1 MLIFDSIADN
11 GKTFYQRTCE
21 PNANTKT
28 DTCEDRTITLK
39 VVGTKNVRTC
49 YCTEDLS
56 NGTSQ
61 INSSLYILGSLMY
74 AVLLMQKIH
83 H

>member
-21 PNANTKT
+21 PNANTKI
-28 DTCEDRTITLK
+28 DTCEDRSITLK
-39 VVGTKNVRTC
+39 AAGTKNVRTC
-49 YCTEDLS
+49 YCAGNLC
-56 NGTSQ
+56 NGTTK
-61 INSSLYILGSLMY
+61 INSGFYILASLLSI
-74 AVLLMQKIH
+74 VLLVQKIH

>member
-11 GKTFYQRTCE
+11 GKTFYHRTCE

-39 VVGTKNVRTC
+39 VVGTKMW
-49 YCTEDLS
+49 EHA
-56 NGTSQ
+56 
-61 INSSLYILGSLMY
+61 I
-74 AVLLMQKIH
+74 AQKICVTEPVKSIQASTSLAR
-83 H
+83 